1 MRDIQTDYTTEVV
14 VDQGFLE
21 VVAQVT
27 ISKDGD
33 YYLDTWWVEGRHML
47 VYHCPDKLQELLF
60 ELAED
65 NMKEDV

>member
-33 YYLDTWWVEGRHML
+33 YYLDRWWVDDKPMAANR
-47 VYHCPDKLQELLF
+47 CPNKLQELFF